1 MYVTRYIC
9 QKEVG
14 SKLTHWKNKNL
25 QVHKRVHVSIL
36 GIKSHEMINGARSS
50 AGILLTIKSDIYFF
64 PKSKESSSRWS
75 SYILKNFR
83 LNTDTY

>member
-9 QKEVG
+9 QKDVG

-25 QVHKRVHVSIL
+25 QVHKRVHVFIL
-36 GIKSHEMINGARSS
+36 GIKSHEMINGARSA

-64 PKSKESSSRWS
+64 QN
-75 SYILKNFR
+75 LKKVRVDDPHIFSGIFA
-83 LNTDTY
+83 